1 MESNKQAQHYT
12 NGLFLAGSGLAVLL
26 ARRIILTPTPRF
38 ILAGIIAIWGLYLM
52 ASGSA
57 NRTAGLMSLIG
68 SGLLILFGGLL
79 SGISFMAGIGLIVVG
94 GISFFSGLFNR

>member
-1 MESNKQAQHYT
+1 MESKKQVQNYT
-12 NGLFLAGSGLAVLL
+12 NGLFLVGSGLAVLL
-26 ARRIILTPTPRF
+26 ARRIILTPAPRF
-38 ILAGIIAIWGLYLM
+38 ILAGIIAVWGLYLL

-57 NRTAGLMSLIG
+57 NKTAGLMNLIG

-79 SGISFMAGIGLIVVG
+79 SGVSFVAGIGLIVVG